1 MEGHADRM
9 SPSHHPC
16 LFDNQLARATRV
28 HRRRSVKVKEMPIQ
42 NRRWLVAVV
51 CALAMLGRVGADEV
65 VREFR
70 VDAAASQVT
79 VLVGRT
85 GAFGFA
91 GHDHEVAV
99 PKVDGIIVLDSADAT
114 QSTITLRF
122 DVTAMKVTG
131 RGEPAADVPE
141 VQRVMLSDRVLDAQ
155 RYPTITFTSRRIVI
169 VKQAVDRLVLRVEG
183 DLTLHGVTRPI
194 TVPVEVRLADDQLA
208 ATANATVR
216 QTDFGIRPVTAGAGT
231 VRVKDELELAF
242 RIVAR

>member
-1 MEGHADRM
+1 
-9 SPSHHPC
+9 
-16 LFDNQLARATRV
+16 
-28 HRRRSVKVKEMPIQ
+28 MPTQ
-42 NRRWLVAVV
+42 HRRWLVAIV
-51 CALAMLGRVGADEV
+51 CTLAMFRCVGADAA

-70 VDAAASQVT
+70 VDRAASQVT
-79 VLVGRT
+79 VHVGRA

-99 PKVDGIIVLDSADAT
+99 PNVEGTIAFDSADAT
-114 QSTITLRF
+114 QSNITLKF
-122 DVTAMKVTG
+122 DVTTMKVTG
-131 RGEPAADVPE
+131 QGEPAADVPE

-155 RYPTITFTSRRIVI
+155 RYPTIAFTSRRIVV
-169 VKQAVDRLVLRVEG
+169 VKQAVDQLALRVEG

-194 TVPVEVRLADDQLA
+194 TVPVEVRLAADQLT

-231 VRVKDELELAF
+231 VKVKDALEVAF

>member
-1 MEGHADRM
+1 
-9 SPSHHPC
+9 
-16 LFDNQLARATRV
+16 
-28 HRRRSVKVKEMPIQ
+28 MPIP
-42 NRRWLVAVV
+42 NRQWLVAVM
-51 CALAMLGRVGADEV
+51 CGLAMLGRVGADEV

-79 VLVGRT
+79 VRVGRA

-99 PKVDGIIVLDSADAT
+99 PKVDGIIVFDSADAT
-114 QSTITLRF
+114 HSTITLKF

-155 RYPTITFTSRRIVI
+155 RYPTIAFTSRRIVI

-194 TVPVEVRLADDQLA
+194 TVPVEVRLADDQLT

-231 VRVKDELELAF
+231 VRVKDELEVAF

>member
-1 MEGHADRM
+1 
-9 SPSHHPC
+9 
-16 LFDNQLARATRV
+16 
-28 HRRRSVKVKEMPIQ
+28 
-42 NRRWLVAVV
+42 
-51 CALAMLGRVGADEV
+51 MLGRVGADEV
-65 VREFR
+65 VREFH

-79 VLVGRT
+79 VRVGRA

-99 PKVDGIIVLDSADAT
+99 PKVDGIIVFDSADAT
-114 QSTITLRF
+114 HSTITLKF

-155 RYPTITFTSRRIVI
+155 RYPTIAFTSRRIVI
-169 VKQAVDRLVLRVEG
+169 VTQAVDRLALRVDG

-194 TVPVEVRLADDQLA
+194 TVPVEVRLAGDQLT

-231 VRVKDELELAF
+231 VRVKDELAVAF

>member
-1 MEGHADRM
+1 
-9 SPSHHPC
+9 
-16 LFDNQLARATRV
+16 
-28 HRRRSVKVKEMPIQ
+28 VKVKEMPIQ
-42 NRRWLVAVV
+42 HRRWLVAIV
-51 CALAMLGRVGADEV
+51 CALAMPGRVRADAA

-79 VLVGRT
+79 VQVGRA

-99 PKVDGIIVLDSADAT
+99 PKVDGTIVFDSADAT
-114 QSTITLRF
+114 QSTITLKF

-155 RYPTITFTSRRIVI
+155 RYPTIAFTSRRIVI
-169 VKQAVDRLVLRVEG
+169 VTQAVDRLSLRVEG

-194 TVPVEVRLADDQLA
+194 TVPVDVRLAGDQLT
-208 ATANATVR
+208 ATAKATVR

-231 VRVKDELELAF
+231 VKVKDELEVAF

>member
-1 MEGHADRM
+1 MR
-9 SPSHHPC
+9 
-16 LFDNQLARATRV
+16 TV
-28 HRRRSVKVKEMPIQ
+28 HRLRSVKVNEMPIQ
-42 NRRWLVAVV
+42 YRRWPVAIV
-51 CALAMLGRVGADEV
+51 CALAVLGRVGAAAA

-79 VLVGRT
+79 VHVGRA

-99 PKVDGIIVLDSADAT
+99 PNMDGTIVLDSADAT
-114 QSTITLRF
+114 RSTITLRF

-155 RYPTITFTSRRIVI
+155 RYPTIAFTSRRIVI
-169 VKQAVDRLVLRVEG
+169 VKQAGDQLVLRVEG

-194 TVPVEVRLADDQLA
+194 TVPVEVRLAADQLT

-216 QTDFGIRPVTAGAGT
+216 QTDFGIRPVSAGAGT
-231 VRVKDELELAF
+231 VKVKDELEIAF

>member
-1 MEGHADRM
+1 
-9 SPSHHPC
+9 
-16 LFDNQLARATRV
+16 
-28 HRRRSVKVKEMPIQ
+28 MPIP
-42 NRRWLVAVV
+42 NRQWLVAVL
-51 CALAMLGRVGADEV
+51 CGLAMLGRVGADEV

-79 VLVGRT
+79 VRVGRA

-99 PKVDGIIVLDSADAT
+99 PKVDGIILFDSADAT
-114 QSTITLRF
+114 HSTITLKF

-155 RYPTITFTSRRIVI
+155 RYPTIAFTSRRIVI
-169 VKQAVDRLVLRVEG
+169 VTQAVDRLALRVDG

-194 TVPVEVRLADDQLA
+194 TMPVEVRLTGDQLA

-231 VRVKDELELAF
+231 VRVKDELEVAF